1 MEVVDVALK
10 EYFEFSAPT
19 KMIFGENIADDVGDE
34 AESLGGTCAMILTDK
49 GVTEA
54 GLVEPVKESLESCSL
69 ELVEVYSEI
78 PVNSEVEICNEI
90 AEIGKEKGVD
100 TLVSVGGGSVIDTAK
115 GVNILL
121 GVGGDLLEDWQG
133 THLVP
138 EPLKKHIAIPT
149 TAGTGAEVSLGAVI
163 KHSPENQKIS
173 FNSKYLLPEVAM
185 LDPVLTE
192 SMPPRLTAATGI
204 DALTHAVESYSSQE
218 HSPPSDA
225 LSYYAIKMIFEY
237 LPRAFE
243 NGKDLEARGNML
255 IAASF
260 GGIALSTTMSI
271 GACHAMAH
279 AAGGLCSVPHGIAN
293 AIILPVVMEFNLE
306 DCPDR
311 YAELAPAVGVDVSGL
326 SETDAAKLVIE
337 SITEFIA
344 EFSLPRTLKE
354 AGADLSF
361 LEMLTEEAMGDG
373 QMYSNP
379 REAEPE
385 EIQGLFEKLL
395 T

>member
-1 MEVVDVALK
+1 MSLK
-10 EYFEFSAPT
+10 EYFEFFAPT
-19 KMIFGENIADDVGDE
+19 KLMFAENIVDDVGTE
-34 AESLGGTCAMILTDK
+34 AEGIGGTCAMILTDN

-54 GLVEPVKESLESCSL
+54 GLVEPVKRSLESSSL
-69 ELVEVYSEI
+69 DLVEVYADI
-78 PVNSEVEICNEI
+78 PVNSEVEVCNRI
-90 AEIGKEKGVD
+90 AEIGKSKGVD

-138 EPLKKHIAIPT
+138 EPLKNHIAIPT

-163 KHSPENQKIS
+163 KHSPDDQKIS
-173 FNSKYLLPEVAM
+173 FNSKYLLPDVAI
-185 LDPVLTE
+185 LDPTLTE
-192 SMPPRLTAATGI
+192 SMPPGLTAATGI
-204 DALTHAVESYSSQE
+204 DALTHAVESYSSLD

-225 LSYYAIKMIFEY
+225 FSYYAIKIIFEN

-243 NGKDLEARGNML
+243 DGKDLEARGYML
-255 IAASF
+255 IAASL

-279 AAGGLCSVPHGIAN
+279 AAGGVCSIPHGIAN
-293 AIILPVVMEFNLE
+293 AIILPVVMEYNLE
-306 DCPDR
+306 HCPDR
-311 YAELAPAVGVDVSGL
+311 YADLAPAVGVDTSDMDQAGA
-326 SETDAAKLVIE
+326 AAKVI
-337 SITEFIA
+337 STISGFIA
-344 EFSLPRTLKE
+344 RFGLPGSLKE
-354 AGADLSF
+354 AGADPSLA
-361 LEMLTEEAMGDG
+361 ERMTEEAMGDG

-379 REAEPE
+379 HEADPD